1 LEENEKKPIH
11 LFERKM
17 LDEINKCSPIAKEKE
32 KVGRKIINCLSSLFF
47 SLSLSHKVDKHL
59 NKFVKGKG

>member
-1 LEENEKKPIH
+1 
-11 LFERKM
+11 M

-32 KVGRKIINCLSSLFF
+32 KVGKKIINCLPSLFF
-47 SLSLSHKVDKHL
+47 SLPLTHKVDKHL

>member
-1 LEENEKKPIH
+1 LEGNEKKAIH
-11 LFERKM
+11 PFERKM

-32 KVGRKIINCLSSLFF
+32 KVGRKIINCLSSLSLF
-47 SLSLSHKVDKHL
+47 LSLTHKVDKNL